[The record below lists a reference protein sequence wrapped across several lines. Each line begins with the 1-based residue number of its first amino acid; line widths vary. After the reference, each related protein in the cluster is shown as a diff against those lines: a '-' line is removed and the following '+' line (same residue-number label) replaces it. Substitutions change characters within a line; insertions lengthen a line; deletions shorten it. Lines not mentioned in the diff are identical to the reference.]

1 MQRNN
6 GMYTTDTMAR
16 IVSEMIVQTAKNNP
30 IRNEYASRM
39 AGNQFMN
46 QSFHDLVED
55 CCNFFDLNSY
65 DRIDQQGGVL
75 ARAMED
81 AVAEFLDY
89 EVSAYGLE
97 VASDYVATLPQQQ
110 QQRIHQLAHQH
121 AIMMQCI
128 RGGTYSNP
136 PPVNNMYTRNA
147 PRTGGLPPR
156 YGNSQPQPQYGGR
169 MNAFEQHAMRD
180 NQSMGNYQQNMGN
193 DRYGRYQPPQ
203 NNRRMISERY
213 ANPTTINNQ
222 QYQQNADYDPRSE
235 YIGVRQR
242 QRMAKGNVGQ
252 PEQRQPATNRYNQQP
267 EQRQPTANRYNQ
279 QPTTPPKPAPV
290 EPVKVATKPIFAQSD
305 DGYVKTGP
313 FCEFVRDGET
323 WRPGHKS
330 GWTTPHSNFNYGY
343 DTSALVWFHV
353 KGDDNEVR
361 DEFVKMKTE
370 LEYLKHEVTAMVL
383 KTAKTR
389 PPVVN
394 PNEVEFDPLVE
405 VTPKTLADN
414 DIDKSE
420 AVFGDVTS
428 LSEVD
433 YSAKIHRDGQ
443 VSKVVTHK
451 VRTSFKVTGDET
463 SATLRCV
470 AGTKTADEAW
480 DVLTAR
486 EPYTDRAV
494 FRHVNLKIANDITD
508 ILRGPFQTLA
518 VLGDFAE
525 SWDKCRDWVADT
537 VKADKFEIFKKMVHA
552 VILNAVRFEDN
563 ISDADKAWLAVTAG
577 VNEDTLPKTI
587 QMVENV
593 SAVYIDNDLSEL
605 NLLVADDKMTFF
617 GSKTNEVLTDI
628 VRPVVELARQAKGS
642 RIYLLTKE
650 GARIQITTGD
660 ERNIYFAKLM
670 H

>member
-16 IVSEMIVQTAKNNP
+16 IVSELIAQTANNNP
-30 IRNEYASRM
+30 IRNEYANRM
-39 AGNQFMN
+39 ASNNFMN

-55 CCNFFDLNSY
+55 CCNFFDLNAY

-75 ARAMED
+75 TRAMED

-97 VASDYVATLPQQQ
+97 VAPDYVNTLPQQQ
-110 QQRIHQLAHQH
+110 QQRINQLAHQH

-128 RGGTYSNP
+128 RGGTYRNQP
-136 PPVNNMYTRNA
+136 PETNMYTRNQ

-156 YGNSQPQPQYGGR
+156 YGNGQSQYGSR
-169 MNAFEQHAMRD
+169 TNAFEQQAMRD
-180 NQSMGNYQQNMGN
+180 NQSGGMYQQNMGN
-193 DRYGRYQPPQ
+193 DRYGRYQQPQNMGNDRYGRYQQPQ
-203 NNRRMISERY
+203 NNRRAISDRY
-213 ANPTTINNQ
+213 ANPNQ
-222 QYQQNADYDPRSE
+222 QYQQSPDYDPRAE

-242 QRMAKGNVGQ
+242 QRMAKGNVSQ
-252 PEQRQPATNRYNQQP
+252 PDQRQPATNRYNQQP
-267 EQRQPTANRYNQ
+267 SN
-279 QPTTPPKPAPV
+279 PPKPEPV
-290 EPVKVATKPIFAQSD
+290 EPVKTVTKPIFAQSD

-313 FCEFVRDGET
+313 FCEFVKDGET

-353 KGDDNEVR
+353 KGVDNEVR

-389 PPVVN
+389 PPVIN

-405 VTPKTLADN
+405 VVPKTLADN

-420 AVFGDVTS
+420 ACFGDVTA
-428 LSEVD
+428 LSEID
-433 YSAKIHRDGQ
+433 YSAKVHRDDN

-451 VRTSFKVTGDET
+451 LRTSFKVSGDET
-463 SATLRCV
+463 SATLRCI

-480 DVLTAR
+480 EVLTAR

-508 ILRGPFQTLA
+508 ILRGPFQTRA

-525 SWDKCRDWVADT
+525 SWDKCRDWVAS
-537 VKADKFEIFKKMVHA
+537 KIKSDKFDIFKKMVHA
-552 VILNAVRFEDN
+552 VILNAVRFEDS
-563 ISDADKAWLAVTAG
+563 ISDADKAWLSVTTD
-577 VNEDTLPKTI
+577 VNENELPKTI
-587 QMVENV
+587 QMVEKV

-617 GSKTNEVLTDI
+617 SSKTNEILTDI
-628 VRPVVELARQAKGS
+628 VRPVVELARQMKGN

-650 GARIQITTGD
+650 GIRVQITTGD

-670 H
+670 